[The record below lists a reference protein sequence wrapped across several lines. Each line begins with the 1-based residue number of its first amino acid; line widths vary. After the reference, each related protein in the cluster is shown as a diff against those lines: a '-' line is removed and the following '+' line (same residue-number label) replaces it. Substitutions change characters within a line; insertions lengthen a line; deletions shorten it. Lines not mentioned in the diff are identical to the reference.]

1 MKKLLII
8 ILFLQGCA
16 WSNFDRALF
25 ATYAVS
31 NTIDIFQ
38 TREILSNDDY
48 VERNPI
54 MKNMTPNQST
64 AFMVGAMGL
73 TYLLANYI
81 PKYRTLIITV
91 PLAISMACIMNNFSV
106 GIRF

>member
-1 MKKLLII
+1 MKKLLIT

-16 WSNFDRALF
+16 WGNVDRALF
-25 ATYAVS
+25 ATYTVA

-38 TREILSNDDY
+38 TREILSNDNY

-54 MKNMTPNQST
+54 MENMTPNQAT

-91 PLAISMACIMNNFSV
+91 PLVISMACITNNFSI